1 MNSFQKVFKVIVIL
15 SILKNIDCVVP
26 IVGYLGIAAGGLV
39 LSGSKWAY
47 CKKWECCNDK
57 WTNHN
62 VSHLSRAFESELFG
76 QHLVNNIVAK
86 AISAHVSND
95 NPSKALVMSFHGSTG
110 SGKNH
115 VADII
120 AKHIYKNGALS
131 KYVHKLIS
139 THHYTDA
146 NKLEEYKDE
155 LKKFIEEKT
164 RVCERSLFI
173 FDEMD
178 KMPVGLA
185 DVIKPY
191 IDHHKLV
198 NGVDYR
204 KNIYVFLSNLAGE
217 NINKE
222 TLKHFR
228 NGYKRKDITSKH
240 MEKVVSTASFNKIGG
255 FKASDLILSG
265 LIDFFIPFFPLERM
279 HVKQCAERELRKRG
293 KTDIDITAYVLEQIA
308 SELQYFPTNEEL
320 FSVTGCKLVEKK
332 VALFL

>member
-1 MNSFQKVFKVIVIL
+1 
-15 SILKNIDCVVP
+15 
-26 IVGYLGIAAGGLV
+26 
-39 LSGSKWAY
+39 
-47 CKKWECCNDK
+47 
-57 WTNHN
+57 
-62 VSHLSRAFESELFG
+62 
-76 QHLVNNIVAK
+76 VNNIVAK

-120 AKHIYKNGALS
+120 TKHIYKNGARS
-131 KYVHKLIS
+131 KYVHKRIS
-139 THHYTDA
+139 TLHYT
-146 NKLEEYKDE
+146 NENRLEEYKVE
-155 LKKFIEEKT
+155 LKKIIEGKT
-164 RVCERSLFI
+164 KVCERSLFI

-191 IDHHKLV
+191 IDHHQLI
-198 NGVDYR
+198 NEIDYR
-204 KNIYVFLSNLAGE
+204 KNIYVFLSNLAGV

-228 NGYKRKDITSKH
+228 NGDKRKDITSKH
-240 MEKVVSTASFNKIGG
+240 MEKVVSTASFYKFGG

-265 LIDFFIPFFPLERM
+265 LIDFFIPLFPLERS

-293 KTDIDITAYVLEQIA
+293 KKDIDITPYILEQIA
-308 SELQYFPTNEEL
+308 SELQYFPQNEEL

>member
-1 MNSFQKVFKVIVIL
+1 MYSFQKVFKVFVIL
-15 SILKNIDCVVP
+15 ILKNIGCVAP
-26 IVGYLGIAAGGLV
+26 IAEWV
-39 LSGSKWAY
+39 Y
-47 CKKWECCNDK
+47 CQKWECCNDK

-86 AISAHVSND
+86 AIAAHVSND

-120 AKHIYKNGALS
+120 TKHIYKNGAHS
-131 KYVHKLIS
+131 KYVHKRIS
-139 THHYTDA
+139 TLHYT
-146 NKLEEYKDE
+146 NEYRLEEYKDE
-155 LKKFIEEKT
+155 LKKIIEGKT

-191 IDHHKLV
+191 IDHHELI
-198 NGVDYR
+198 NEIDYR
-204 KNIYVFLSNLAGE
+204 KNIYVFLSNLAGV

-228 NGYKRKDITSKH
+228 NGDKRKDITSKH
-240 MEKVVSTASFNKIGG
+240 MEKVVSTASFYKFGG

-265 LIDFFIPFFPLERM
+265 LIDFFIPLFPLERI

-293 KTDIDITAYVLEQIA
+293 KTDIDITPDILEQIA
-308 SELQYFPTNEEL
+308 NELQYFPQNEEL

>member
-1 MNSFQKVFKVIVIL
+1 
-15 SILKNIDCVVP
+15 
-26 IVGYLGIAAGGLV
+26 
-39 LSGSKWAY
+39 
-47 CKKWECCNDK
+47 
-57 WTNHN
+57 

-76 QHLVNNIVAK
+76 QHIVNKIVAK
-86 AISAHVSND
+86 AIAAHVSND

-115 VADII
+115 VSDII
-120 AKHIYKNGALS
+120 AKHIYKNGARS
-131 KYVHKLIS
+131 KYVHKRIS
-139 THHYTDA
+139 TLHYR
-146 NKLEEYKDE
+146 NGNRLEEYKDE
-155 LKKFIEEKT
+155 LKKIIEGKT
-164 RVCERSLFI
+164 KVCERSLFI

-191 IDHHKLV
+191 IDHHEL
-198 NGVDYR
+198 NNEIDYR
-204 KNIYVFLSNLAGE
+204 KNIYVFLSNLAGV

-228 NGYKRKDITSKH
+228 NGDKRKDITSKH
-240 MEKVVSTASFNKIGG
+240 MEKVVSTASFYKFCG

-265 LIDFFIPFFPLERM
+265 LIDFFIPLFPLERS

-293 KTDIDITAYVLEQIA
+293 KKDIDITPYILEQIA
-308 SELQYFPTNEEL
+308 SELQYFPQNEEL

>member
-1 MNSFQKVFKVIVIL
+1 
-15 SILKNIDCVVP
+15 
-26 IVGYLGIAAGGLV
+26 
-39 LSGSKWAY
+39 
-47 CKKWECCNDK
+47 
-57 WTNHN
+57 

-76 QHLVNNIVAK
+76 QHIVNKIVAK
-86 AISAHVSND
+86 AIAAHVSND

-120 AKHIYKNGALS
+120 TKHIYKNGARS
-131 KYVHKLIS
+131 KYVHKRIS
-139 THHYTDA
+139 TLHYT
-146 NKLEEYKDE
+146 NENRLEEYKVE
-155 LKKFIEEKT
+155 LKKIIEGKT
-164 RVCERSLFI
+164 KVCERSLFI

-191 IDHHKLV
+191 IDHHQLI
-198 NGVDYR
+198 NEIDYR
-204 KNIYVFLSNLAGE
+204 KNIYVFLSNLAGV

-228 NGYKRKDITSKH
+228 NGDKRKDITSKH
-240 MEKVVSTASFNKIGG
+240 MEKVVSTASFYKFCG

-265 LIDFFIPFFPLERM
+265 LIDFFIPLFPLERS

-293 KTDIDITAYVLEQIA
+293 KKDIDITPYILEQIA
-308 SELQYFPTNEEL
+308 SELQYFPQNEEL